1 MWIKG
6 IKFGRN
12 KPRDWDYIHPKD
24 RHAATAYTEPQAFEE
39 KPCICRHVR
48 DATPGN

>member
-6 IKFGRN
+6 IKLGRN

-24 RHAATAYTEPQAFEE
+24 RHAAYTEPQAFEE

-48 DATPGN
+48 DATAGN